1 MIQNSGPFSQ
11 DSMSTCCIHSAVLG
25 VRGLADG
32 KADTGLIAQAF
43 QKEGEGH
50 YHGIHTEEPGDRGH
64 GSSRHR
70 EFSVSP

>member
-50 YHGIHTEEPGDRGH
+50 TEEPGDRGH